1 MAALVWAFA
10 GAGMVEARP
19 GKKKRTDT
27 SAAAAAKSD
36 DASAVPPVKPV
47 TAAEVQTLLAALV
60 GSDDDAAASAAQRL
74 AQAGPTNVAAVD
86 ALIEALALGTS
97 PQLGVIF
104 LKALGTLKHPKS
116 LQILALYAGNRH
128 SEVRVAAVVS
138 LQNLREDGAAGI
150 LLERLGDQDATVRA
164 AAATALAARNDTRA
178 APRLWALVQKSDAGA
193 GAAFGQLGP
202 LDLAPKLAEL
212 RGTIDDSTL
221 SSALGE
227 FLKRADAPDRLRI
240 DLVRTLGGVAGA
252 EATTALVEYLAT
264 IPDGD
269 TRPSKH
275 EAETLIEQRSR

>member
-1 MAALVWAFA
+1 M
-10 GAGMVEARP
+10 
-19 GKKKRTDT
+19 
-27 SAAAAAKSD
+27 
-36 DASAVPPVKPV
+36 KPV
-47 TAAEVQTLLAALV
+47 TSAEVQTLLAALV
-60 GSDDDAAASAAQRL
+60 GSNDDAAASAAQRL
-74 AQAGPTNVAAVD
+74 AQAGPANVAAVD

-97 PQLGVIF
+97 PQLGVVF
-104 LKALGTLKHPKS
+104 LNALGTLKHPKS
-116 LQILALYAGNRH
+116 LQITALYAGNRH
-128 SEVRVAAVVS
+128 PEVRVAALMS

-164 AAATALAARNDTRA
+164 AAATALAVRKDTRA
-178 APRLWALVQKSDAGA
+178 APRLWALVQRNDAGA
-193 GAAFGQLGP
+193 SAAFGQLGP
-202 LDLAPKLAEL
+202 LELAPKLAEL

-227 FLKRADAPDRLRI
+227 FLKRPDAPDRLRI

-252 EATTALVEYLAT
+252 DATTALVEYLAT